1 MPQQNSLEP
10 RARWAPRHS
19 IFFVSLIALLVALFE
34 LLRLGMILRNFE
46 SARSASVGQL
56 LSSFLYGIRFDLAV
70 ACYVALPF
78 VVIGHLPGIG
88 LRYWVRLRRVV
99 FWMLIGVVAALAAWD
114 LGHFGVRLRA
124 AGAILPPAELTRA
137 HLRQLAIVIA
147 AGLLLGGIALG
158 IQVELTFGWALLAAA
173 LAIIGLSRL
182 ISAGGRE
189 EQ

>member
-1 MPQQNSLEP
+1 MRLLTLLCAGLATLALALGYAGPSL
-10 RARWAPRHS
+10 W
-19 IFFVSLIALLVALFE
+19 
-34 LLRLGMILRNFE
+34 G
-46 SARSASVGQL
+46 VGV
-56 LSSFLYGIRFDLAV
+56 AV
-70 ACYVALPF
+70 AFGLLWLAGDWRSWDWAADVCLAGWVGLAAL
-78 VVIGHLPGIG
+78 GTWQELPAG
-88 LRYWVRLRRVV
+88 
-99 FWMLIGVVAALAAWD
+99 WMLIGVVAALATWD
-114 LGHFGVRLRA
+114 LGHFAVRLRA
-124 AGAILPPAELTRA
+124 AGAILPPADLTRA